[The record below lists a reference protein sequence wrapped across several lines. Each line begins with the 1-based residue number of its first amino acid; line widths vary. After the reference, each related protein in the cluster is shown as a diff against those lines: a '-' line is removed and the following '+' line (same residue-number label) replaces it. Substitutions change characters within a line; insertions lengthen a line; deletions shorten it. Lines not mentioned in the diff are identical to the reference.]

1 MQETFFFILFLFLLF
16 LSLYDSARTKQAYR
30 LKNPTTKKRT
40 KKTNKQRTG
49 KTKQK
54 SKKSRQRTRKSSSI
68 LEDPEPNIPQGLIL
82 DTLVTYDYKKKRFI
96 QILNKNGNP
105 TKRYPGGIFVQKL
118 YGGHLQPRY
127 EPVHKLPN

>member
-16 LSLYDSARTKQAYR
+16 LSSSDSARTKQAYR
-30 LKNPTTKKRT
+30 LKNPATKKRT
-40 KKTNKQRTG
+40 KKTNKQRTR

-54 SKKSRQRTRKSSSI
+54 SKKSSSI
-68 LEDPEPNIPQGLIL
+68 SEDPEPNIPQGLIL
-82 DTLVTYDYKKKRFI
+82 DTLVTYDYKKKRDI

-118 YGGHLQPRY
+118 YGGH
-127 EPVHKLPN
+127 